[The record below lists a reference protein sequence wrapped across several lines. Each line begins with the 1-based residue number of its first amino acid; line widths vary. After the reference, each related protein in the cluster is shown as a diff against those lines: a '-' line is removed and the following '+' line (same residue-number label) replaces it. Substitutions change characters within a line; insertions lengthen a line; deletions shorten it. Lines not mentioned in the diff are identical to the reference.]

1 MANNVTP
8 NIVYLFNY
16 ETQETSA
23 KPIIYRP
30 THLYTRS
37 QAVARIAAGCIL
49 PHWQTV
55 EIIAIVAE

>member
-23 KPIIYRP
+23 KPIVY

-37 QAVARIAAGCIL
+37 QAVARIAAGRTASLADCRNYSDCCWI
-49 PHWQTV
+49 
-55 EIIAIVAE
+55 